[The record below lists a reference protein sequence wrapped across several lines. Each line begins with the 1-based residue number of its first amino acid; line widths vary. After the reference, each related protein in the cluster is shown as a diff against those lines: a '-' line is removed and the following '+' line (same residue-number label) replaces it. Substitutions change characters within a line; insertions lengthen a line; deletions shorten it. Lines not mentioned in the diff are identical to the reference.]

1 MIDKPSGIKVA
12 RFGLDFLFCKRV
24 CFTAGIM
31 PENNFQSGFCNMIS
45 FQVNLELCKMFPVN
59 GEAPVAHEWGEFMQ
73 VFERKLFTL
82 LGVALPLLQRINLYV
97 INK

>member
-12 RFGLDFLFCKRV
+12 RFGLDFILQRV

-73 VFERKLFTL
+73 VFLEETFTL

>member
-12 RFGLDFLFCKRV
+12 RFGLDFFYKGCALRQGLC
-24 CFTAGIM
+24 

-45 FQVNLELCKMFPVN
+45 FQVNLELCKMLPVN

-73 VFERKLFTL
+73 VF
-82 LGVALPLLQRINLYV
+82 
-97 INK
+97 

>member
-1 MIDKPSGIKVA
+1 MIDKTSGIKVA
-12 RFGLDFLFCKRV
+12 RFGLDFILQRV

-73 VFERKLFTL
+73 VF
-82 LGVALPLLQRINLYV
+82 
-97 INK
+97 

>member
-1 MIDKPSGIKVA
+1 
-12 RFGLDFLFCKRV
+12 
-24 CFTAGIM
+24 M

-73 VFERKLFTL
+73 VF
-82 LGVALPLLQRINLYV
+82 
-97 INK
+97 

>member
-12 RFGLDFLFCKRV
+12 RFGLDFILQKV

-45 FQVNLELCKMFPVN
+45 FQVNLDAKCY
-59 GEAPVAHEWGEFMQ
+59 
-73 VFERKLFTL
+73 R
-82 LGVALPLLQRINLYV
+82 
-97 INK
+97 

>member
-1 MIDKPSGIKVA
+1 
-12 RFGLDFLFCKRV
+12 
-24 CFTAGIM
+24 
-31 PENNFQSGFCNMIS
+31 
-45 FQVNLELCKMFPVN
+45 MFPVN

-73 VFERKLFTL
+73 VFLEETFTL